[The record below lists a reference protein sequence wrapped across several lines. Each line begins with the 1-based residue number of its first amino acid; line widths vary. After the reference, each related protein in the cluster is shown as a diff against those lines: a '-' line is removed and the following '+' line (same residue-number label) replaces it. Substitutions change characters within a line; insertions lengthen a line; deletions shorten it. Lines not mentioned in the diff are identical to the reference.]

1 MSILVRNKY
10 QILEELGK
18 GTFGIVY
25 KAKSTDGCLVAIKY
39 DITNMSILKHE
50 VTMLNYLHQRKCN
63 SKNIPKIIWY
73 GKSEIPYESSTNLYS
88 CLVLPYYDYSLKQL
102 MNTTNP
108 KDILSL
114 PNFSGSKATFEVS
127 SEGGF
132 QPPLPLRSWMSQML
146 HIIQSIHQ
154 LYVIHRDLK
163 PDNFMIKDSQI
174 YLIDFGMSTFFV
186 DGETGKHVPKN
197 QEPRTEI
204 IGSPMYASI
213 HIHEGNKASRRDDCI
228 QLGYIFLYMILG
240 GHLPWE
246 GIQCTDNTYSVSHIL
261 YPANQERCILK
272 KNMFASKSCQTSP
285 ATLSPSKL
293 VVLGGQRPLC
303 EGYKERKPSDHTG
316 TSDDYQCIYE
326 YIMDCYEL
334 EYESKPSYLFP

>member
-1 MSILVRNKY
+1 MSIWVRNKY
-10 QILEELGK
+10 QIIEELGK
-18 GTFGIVY
+18 GQFGIVY
-25 KAKSTDGCLVAIKY
+25 KAKTHDGCLVAIKY
-39 DITNMSILKHE
+39 DITNISILKHE
-50 VTMLNYLHQRKCN
+50 VTMLNYLCQRKCN
-63 SKNIPKIIWY
+63 SKNISKIIWY

-114 PNFSGSKATFEVS
+114 PLK
-127 SEGGF
+127 
-132 QPPLPLRSWMSQML
+132 SWMSQML

-174 YLIDFGMSTFFV
+174 YLIDFGMSTFFIH
-186 DGETGKHVPKN
+186 GETGKHVPNN
-197 QEPRTEI
+197 QEPKTEI
-204 IGSPMYASI
+204 VGSPMYASI
-213 HIHEGNKASRRDDCI
+213 HVHEGNKSSRRDDCI

-246 GIQCTDNTYSVSHIL
+246 GIQCMDNSYPASHIM

-272 KNMFASKSCQTSP
+272 K
-285 ATLSPSKL
+285 KL
-293 VVLGGQRPLC
+293 NSLIDA
-303 EGYKERKPSDHTG
+303 E
-316 TSDDYQCIYE
+316 TSDIYK

-334 EYESKPSYLFP
+334 EYESKPSYFLHSI

>member
-1 MSILVRNKY
+1 MSIWVRNKY
-10 QILEELGK
+10 QIIEELGK
-18 GTFGIVY
+18 GQFGIVY
-25 KAKSTDGCLVAIKY
+25 KAKTHDGCLVAIKY

-50 VTMLNYLHQRKCN
+50 VTMLNYLCQRKCN
-63 SKNIPKIIWY
+63 SKNISKIIWY
-73 GKSEIPYESSTNLYS
+73 GKSEIPYGKGQNASSLLTSKVAESERKPEKFESDTSTTSDLYS

-102 MNTTNP
+102 MNTTNQ

-114 PNFSGSKATFEVS
+114 PLK
-127 SEGGF
+127 
-132 QPPLPLRSWMSQML
+132 SWMSQML

-174 YLIDFGMSTFFV
+174 YLIDFGMSTFFIN
-186 DGETGKHVPKN
+186 GETGKHVPNN
-197 QEPRTEI
+197 QEPKTEI
-204 IGSPMYASI
+204 VGSPMYASI
-213 HIHEGNKASRRDDCI
+213 HVHEGNKSSRRDDCI

-246 GIQCTDNTYSVSHIL
+246 GIQCTDNSYPASHIM

-272 KNMFASKSCQTSP
+272 K
-285 ATLSPSKL
+285 KL
-293 VVLGGQRPLC
+293 NSLLDA
-303 EGYKERKPSDHTG
+303 E
-316 TSDDYQCIYE
+316 TSDIYK

-334 EYESKPSYLFP
+334 EYESKPSYLLH

>member
-1 MSILVRNKY
+1 MSIWVRNKY
-10 QILEELGK
+10 QIIEELGK
-18 GTFGIVY
+18 GQFGIVY
-25 KAKSTDGCLVAIKY
+25 KAKTHDGCLVAIKY

-50 VTMLNYLHQRKCN
+50 VTMLNYLCQRKCN

-73 GKSEIPYESSTNLYS
+73 GKSTIPSVSDTPTTSDLYS

-102 MNTTNP
+102 MNTTST
-108 KDILSL
+108 KDILS
-114 PNFSGSKATFEVS
+114 F
-127 SEGGF
+127 
-132 QPPLPLRSWMSQML
+132 PLKSWMSQML

-174 YLIDFGMSTFFV
+174 YLIDFGMSTFFIH
-186 DGETGKHVPKN
+186 GETGKHVPNN
-197 QEPRTEI
+197 QEPKTEI
-204 IGSPMYASI
+204 VGSPMYASI
-213 HIHEGNKASRRDDCI
+213 HVHEGNKSSRRDDCI

-246 GIQCTDNTYSVSHIL
+246 GIQCTDNSYPASHIM

-272 KNMFASKSCQTSP
+272 K
-285 ATLSPSKL
+285 KL
-293 VVLGGQRPLC
+293 NSLIDA
-303 EGYKERKPSDHTG
+303 E
-316 TSDDYQCIYE
+316 TSDIYK

-334 EYESKPSYLFP
+334 EYESKPSYFLH